1 MCYLFSVCRERMC
14 GRRRLE
20 KKAHFRSGI
29 PQHLLFPHFHTPPST
44 YSNTPPALK
53 HSHQYLTNANLSTQT
68 SSFLD
73 LAKLLHAT
81 ERRARHHHHHQHHQ
95 PLEGSDTDTMSSVSG
110 SGPPHLPLT
119 PISSTLESA
128 STQTSFGENVCT
140 QTDKSSATQTY
151 DTLRKR
157 YYESLGKAIGFKKAA
172 AAERHLMKNN
182 PCASKC
188 VTSPLPPPVPKKTDP
203 DIPVMSANA
212 SLRNPP
218 HPYTQTSTPFT
229 GGSTSN
235 SQHPSPEN
243 APKWAGG
250 PNTKQRSVE
259 ADDIYQSLNKLANKY
274 GE

>member
-1 MCYLFSVCRERMC
+1 MC

-29 PQHLLFPHFHTPPST
+29 PHHLLFPHFHTPPST

-81 ERRARHHHHHQHHQ
+81 ERRARHPHHHHQA
-95 PLEGSDTDTMSSVSG
+95 LESPSDTDTMSSVST
-110 SGPPHLPLT
+110 GPQLPLT
-119 PISSTLESA
+119 PTSSTLESA
-128 STQTSFGENVCT
+128 GTQTSFGENVCT

-151 DTLRKR
+151 DTLKKR
-157 YYESLGKAIGFKKAA
+157 YYESLGKAIGIKKAQ
-172 AAERHLMKNN
+172 AAEKHFLRTKSA
-182 PCASKC
+182 PPKGGTAP
-188 VTSPLPPPVPKKTDP
+188 TSPLPPPVPKKTP
-203 DIPVMSANA
+203 TLSANA

-229 GGSTSN
+229 AGSNSN
-235 SQHPSPEN
+235 SQNPSPEN
-243 APKWAGG
+243 APKWPAGA
-250 PNTKQRSVE
+250 PAPTTPAKRSGE